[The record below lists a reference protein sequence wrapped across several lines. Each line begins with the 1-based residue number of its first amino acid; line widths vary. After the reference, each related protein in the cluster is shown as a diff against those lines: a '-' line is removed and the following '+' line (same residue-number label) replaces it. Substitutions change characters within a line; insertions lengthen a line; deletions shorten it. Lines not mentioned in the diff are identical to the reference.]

1 MTVQITYEQ
10 LVDTVVREVLAE
22 LARRGVEVRG
32 IPGTAPGSAPGV
44 KADAT
49 VEIDMTGF
57 KTPVLTEGQLTRLPR
72 TVAEVVVPCST
83 VITPGAWDT
92 IRTRKLKLVRK
103 KPSQ

>member
-1 MTVQITYEQ
+1 MTVPITYEQ
-10 LVDTVVREVLAE
+10 LVDIVVREVLAE

-32 IPGTAPGSAPGV
+32 VTRTAAGSAPGV
-44 KADAT
+44 RAEST

-72 TVAEVVVPCST
+72 TVAAVVVPCST